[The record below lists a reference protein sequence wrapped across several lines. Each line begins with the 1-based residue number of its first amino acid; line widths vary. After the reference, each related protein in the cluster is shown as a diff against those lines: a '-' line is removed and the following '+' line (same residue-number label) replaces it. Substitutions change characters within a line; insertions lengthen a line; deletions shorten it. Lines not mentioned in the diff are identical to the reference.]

1 MNAAK
6 TRTLPETE
14 TRTAPD
20 PRWRVTV
27 HNDPV
32 NLMPYVVL
40 VFRKVLGMNAED
52 AVRHMMEVHTAGR
65 SVVWTGSREPA
76 EHRVHE
82 LQTWHLRA
90 TLDPDDDHA

>member
-1 MNAAK
+1 MSATK
-6 TRTLPETE
+6 TRVSPATE
-14 TRTAPD
+14 TDTALD

-32 NLMPYVVL
+32 NMMQYVVL
-40 VFRKVLGMNAED
+40 VFKKVLAMNNED
-52 AVRHMMEVHTAGR
+52 AIRHMMEVHTLGR
-65 SVVWTGSREPA
+65 SIVWTGSLEPA

-82 LQTWHLRA
+82 LQSWHLRA